1 MTTTQLL
8 SAYNPPPSWEKVRLR
23 WLSKRYA
30 GGTPDTKNPEYW
42 ENGTVPWLNSGSVNQ
57 GTITLPS
64 DYITELA
71 LKESSAKWIPAGG
84 LVMALAGQG
93 KTKATVG
100 YLEIATTGNQSLAA
114 IVPEKINGKYLY
126 WWLTSQYLT
135 LRNLSS
141 QDGRDGLNLEMI
153 GSIVC
158 PVPPA
163 ETQRR
168 IAEFLD
174 EKTARID
181 GLIEKKRA
189 LLDRLAEKRQA
200 LITRAVT
207 KGLNSDAP
215 MKPSGIDWLGDI
227 PGHWEVLPVKR
238 VSKLESGH
246 TPDKKIDAYWD
257 DGQIPWVSLND
268 TAVLRAADYISN
280 TTYKI
285 NELGLANSSA
295 RLLPAR
301 AVVFTRDATIGESAI
316 TTRPMAVSQHIIA
329 WLCDEERVIPE
340 YLLFTIYGMTGEL
353 MRLTNGSTIGT
364 IGLGDVKS
372 IRMAL
377 PPIVEQSAI
386 VKEVIDAKARIDELA
401 SKVKRS
407 IERLSEYRGAM
418 ITSAVTG
425 QIGGLQ

>member
-1 MTTTQLL
+1 MIFDASNQNQRLKWAFSNCKNGAWGAEPDGDSDAICIRAADFDGQLGRL
-8 SAYNPPPSWEKVRLR
+8 NDGERTLRSLDQKTFEKIALRDGDIIIEKSGGGEKQLVGRAVIFHGDQPSFTSNFLARCRPAE
-23 WLSKRYA
+23 
-30 GGTPDTKNPEYW
+30 GIEPEYL
-42 ENGTVPWLNSGSVNQ
+42 NYLLLAIYKGRGTYPHLKQSTGIQNLDLGSFLDIKVN
-57 GTITLPS
+57 
-64 DYITELA
+64 
-71 LKESSAKWIPAGG
+71 
-84 LVMALAGQG
+84 
-93 KTKATVG
+93 
-100 YLEIATTGNQSLAA
+100 
-114 IVPEKINGKYLY
+114 
-126 WWLTSQYLT
+126 
-135 LRNLSS
+135 
-141 QDGRDGLNLEMI
+141 
-153 GSIVC
+153 
-158 PVPPA
+158 VPPL

-168 IAEFLD
+168 IAQFLD

-181 GLIEKKRA
+181 GLIGKKRT

-207 KGLNSDAP
+207 KGLNPDVS

-227 PGHWEVLPVKR
+227 PEHWEVLPVKR

-268 TAVLRAADYISN
+268 TAVLRAADYISD

-377 PPIVEQSAI
+377 PPIVEQSGI
-386 VKEVIDAKARIDELA
+386 VKEVIEAKARIDEVA
-401 SKVKRS
+401 NKVKRS
-407 IERLSEYRGAM
+407 IERLSEYRSAI